1 MVSTAVVSAEKW
13 FKGLQ
18 KLCHFLLQPICA
30 LDTRAQFKEISSA
43 FSISIL

>member
-1 MVSTAVVSAEKW
+1 MVSTADVLAEKS

-30 LDTRAQFKEISSA
+30 LDTRAQLKNILSL
-43 FSISIL
+43 FSISFL